1 MKASVKL
8 RRDEDP
14 HGHDPFPNHN
24 HFHLGGGHGVPL
36 LPLLRAKVPITVLG
50 LPFVSFASCGA
61 SSDDLSLQ
69 LRTDL
74 PAGPSLRL
82 IYHPDASAPGA
93 PAPTRSPFTLSLKT
107 GLGPWGSP
115 RGSPLLLSARVPLPV
130 PAADG
135 PLTLNPTF
143 TLQISA
149 DFGDFSLKKSSPLTS
164 LAYAGLNP
172 NPAPKENGGG
182 IYRPLPVGRIEQG
195 PDVPGFSPGT
205 GALAV
210 RTAFPVSNRAVLKL
224 RWGVNL
230 PSTTMLA
237 EGAFNGNGSLPFL
250 AVDKFSIERVE
261 GREGMVAKGTGAGDW
276 QQLVVK
282 KGMDKSQKSA
292 DDGDLESLKGMYF
305 WMKKEAD
312 DLQREQLLIREGID
326 ELRLKLGSGTAKK

>member
-8 RRDEDP
+8 RRDEDT
-14 HGHDPFPNHN
+14 HGQDPFHNHN

-50 LPFVSFASCGA
+50 LPFLSFASCGA

-74 PAGPSLRL
+74 PAGPSLRF
-82 IYHPDASAPGA
+82 IYHPDTPAPGA
-93 PAPTRSPFTLSLKT
+93 PAPTRSPFTLSLKI

-115 RGSPLLLSARVPLPV
+115 RGSPLLLSARVPIPV
-130 PAADG
+130 PTADG

-164 LAYAGLNP
+164 LAYAGINP

-195 PDVPGFSPGT
+195 PDAPGFSPGN

-230 PSTTMLA
+230 PPTVALA
-237 EGAFNGNGSLPFL
+237 EGAFNGNGNLPFL
-250 AVDKFSIERVE
+250 AVDKFSIERAE
-261 GREGMVAKGTGAGDW
+261 RREGVVTKGTGVGDR
-276 QQLVVK
+276 QQLTAEN
-282 KGMDKSQKSA
+282 GMDRSLRGA

-305 WMKKEAD
+305 WMKKEAE
-312 DLQREQLLIREGID
+312 DLQREQLLLREGID
-326 ELRLKLGSGTAKK
+326 ELKLKLGSGIAKK